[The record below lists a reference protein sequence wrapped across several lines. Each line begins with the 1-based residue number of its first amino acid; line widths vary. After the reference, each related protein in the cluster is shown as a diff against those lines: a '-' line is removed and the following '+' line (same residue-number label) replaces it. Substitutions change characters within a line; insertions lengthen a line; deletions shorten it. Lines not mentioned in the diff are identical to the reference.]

1 VSWRSSLDIVNEFV
15 AHVNLSG
22 GTTLALVP
30 FEPAPRDTRASDADR
45 EAAVERL
52 RAASLDGRLDADEL
66 EDRLAGAYGAR
77 WQSELAALTSDITLP
92 PEPLAFIRPGGRLN
106 SLAIVSLVAGLL
118 WVFWLGSLTAIVTGH
133 IALYRIARSHG
144 TESGRTAALVGLLFG
159 YFGLATLVA
168 VIAYGWGI

>member
-1 VSWRSSLDIVNEFV
+1 LP
-15 AHVNLSG
+15 A
-22 GTTLALVP
+22 VP

-52 RAASLDGRLDADEL
+52 REAALDGRLDSDEL
-66 EDRLAGAYGAR
+66 EERLAGAYGAR
-77 WQSELAALTSDITLP
+77 WCGELEALTADITLP
-92 PEPLAFIRPGGRLN
+92 PDPLVFLRPSGRLN

-133 IALYRIARSHG
+133 MALYRIARSHG

-159 YFGLATLVA
+159 YFGLAAFVFVVSMYA
-168 VIAYGWGI
+168 I